1 MTMQNTIETGF
12 WILALALSLIGLGYF
27 ICDDKLMAGAFWVS
41 SSFIGLL
48 ALLPADTKGE

>member
-1 MTMQNTIETGF
+1 MQNTIETGF

-48 ALLPADTKGE
+48 ALLPADTKGDE